1 MADAP
6 DPTTANER
14 IRAARERAGL
24 DLSEAAEKLGVS
36 FEEFRDLEDFDDEI
50 WSLFSLAELRK
61 LAQILGLTPR
71 LILTGDARA
80 PDETVSFADFSR
92 AIAESVRAGGGDAD
106 AWGERAG
113 WDVEPLLRDPEEIWN
128 LCPDGL
134 RDIADAAG
142 IDWRTVLPE

>member
-1 MADAP
+1 MADP
-6 DPTTANER
+6 SDPTTANER

-24 DLSEAAEKLGVS
+24 DLSEAAHKLGVS
-36 FEEFRDLEDFDDEI
+36 FEEYRDLEDFDDEV
-50 WSLFSLAELRK
+50 WMVFSLAELRK

-71 LILTGDARA
+71 LILTGDASA
-80 PDETVSFADFSR
+80 PDETVSFTDFSR

-113 WDVEPLLRDPEEIWN
+113 WDVAPLLRDPEEIWN

-134 RDIADAAG
+134 RDIAGAAG
-142 IDWRTVLPE
+142 IDWRSVLPK

>member
-1 MADAP
+1 MTQSP
-6 DPTTANER
+6 NER

-24 DLSEAAEKLGVS
+24 ELPEAAHQLGVS
-36 FEEFRDLEDFDDEI
+36 FEEYRDLEDFEDEV
-50 WSLFSLAELRK
+50 WMTFSLAELRK

-80 PDETVSFADFSR
+80 PGETVSFAGFSR
-92 AIAESVRAGGGDAD
+92 AIAESVRIGGGDAD

-128 LCPDGL
+128 LSPDGL

-142 IDWRTVLPE
+142 IDWRSVLPD